1 MSFSSNALT
10 RADGRPCSAKLAQ
23 SDGWGVMI
31 SHRSGET
38 DSNFIADLA
47 VGLGVGQIKAGAPA
61 RSERVTKYNRLLRI
75 EYARLSEYSPLHFAD
90 MWPGAEKNSR
100 TQIATPLMRV

>member
-1 MSFSSNALT
+1 M
-10 RADGRPCSAKLAQ
+10 
-23 SDGWGVMI
+23 V